1 MGADAY
7 AYHGSITHR
16 LRRKN
21 TWGNWKTLYS
31 TAVPAGYRFGVLG
44 LVRSAMAAGG
54 APPTGQTLTAIVDAI
69 QKNLHRRVY
78 TRAGSNQAMAAR
90 ERLRDLATELRKM
103 VEAEGPAS

>member
-1 MGADAY
+1 MRGLERLPDKPQTIEEKIVADAE
-7 AYHGSITHR
+7 
-16 LRRKN
+16 
-21 TWGNWKTLYS
+21 TL
-31 TAVPAGYRFGVLG
+31 TRFGVLG

>member
-31 TAVPAGYRFGVLG
+31 TAVPAGYRSHAYNASGIAYTHE
-44 LVRSAMAAGG
+44 S
-54 APPTGQTLTAIVDAI
+54 
-69 QKNLHRRVY
+69 RVY
-78 TRAGSNQAMAAR
+78 N
-90 ERLRDLATELRKM
+90 
-103 VEAEGPAS
+103 ASGDAYHHSGYRW